1 MKKGIVLFSLLSC
14 FGLVSIANLES
25 KNTMAADTAYDL
37 TFLGYG
43 EDLSKSKDNFAGSF
57 SVDENGLKLN
67 RENSN
72 TSTFVLPNGAAC
84 SFSPNKT
91 YYISLD
97 VKSDA
102 DIYFVFAINDPW
114 VLMKETWL
122 HSSIDYQTLDYKLT
136 PASNISS
143 SLLFQLQ
150 NGSGNV
156 CIKNFS
162 IREVVETKSLKEGD
176 PIGTLPNLD
185 KKDGNDGIWTI
196 DGKEINEESIFSY
209 SSNKFALPSY
219 PTMYSLS
226 FYDDDEINKHQ
237 WMGTDGWWAT
247 SSENKF
253 TYEEGI
259 LKLEMNSSTS
269 VMHTAPLKEG
279 ETYRFIAKYKTN
291 ESTRFHLAWCNDWT
305 NLVKANLSSNEWT
318 ELDWTFVAPKVSSIS
333 YLEVNIPAEG
343 KPSGNVVEFQDIKL
357 LHVSKRKIRQ
367 DEPIGETFAP
377 EGTSYYIDGKE
388 ITNDSLYSYGSD
400 KEAYLAP
407 IVTYSGNGIVTRVGR
422 ELDTSN
428 FIFKDFYS
436 ENIKPVYSFRWA
448 KENDTTSL
456 EEPSEPGDYTLYVKA
471 RGSFEIVS
479 KEISV
484 SVTVLEKDS
493 TPPTWNKGERPYSYP
508 NNLTI
513 EVVYLTYACFNL
525 EAIDNVDGVISVSYD
540 YGDTVDILGR
550 FVKSGLV
557 KAIAKDS
564 SDNTSIININVVVID
579 A

>member
-25 KNTMAADTAYDL
+25 KNAIAADTTYDL
-37 TFLGYG
+37 TFLSDG
-43 EDLSKSKDNFAGSF
+43 EDLSNSKDNFAGSF
-57 SVDENGLKLN
+57 TVDENGLKLT

-84 SFSPNKT
+84 SFLPSKT

-114 VLMKETWL
+114 LLMKETWL

-136 PASNISS
+136 PTSDISA

-150 NGSGNV
+150 SGSGNV
-156 CIKNFS
+156 YIKNFC
-162 IREVVETKSLKEGD
+162 IREIVETKSLKEGN

-196 DGKEINEESIFSY
+196 DGKKINEESIFSY

-237 WMGTDGWWAT
+237 WMGTAGWWAT

-253 TYEEGI
+253 TYEDGI

-269 VMHTAPLKEG
+269 VMHTVPLKEG
-279 ETYRFIAKYKTN
+279 ETYRFIAKYKTSD
-291 ESTRFHLAWCNDWT
+291 STRFHLAWCNDWT
-305 NLVKANLSSNEWT
+305 NLLKANLSSSEWV

-357 LHVSKRKIRQ
+357 LHVSKRKFRQ
-367 DEPIGETFAP
+367 DEPIGETSAP
-377 EGTSYYIDGKE
+377 EGTSYYIDGNE
-388 ITNDSLYSYGSD
+388 ITNDSLYSYSSD

-407 IVTYSGNGIVTRVGR
+407 IVAYVGNDIVTRVGR
-422 ELDTSN
+422 KIDTSN

-436 ENIKPVYSFRWA
+436 ENIEPVYSFRWV
-448 KENDTTSL
+448 KENDSVSL
-456 EEPSEPGDYTLYVKA
+456 EEPSEPGNYTLYVKA
-471 RGSFEIVS
+471 RGSFGIDS
-479 KEISV
+479 KEIGL

-493 TPPTWNKGERPYSYP
+493 TPPTWNKGEQPYSYP

-513 EVVYLTYACFNL
+513 EVIYLTYACFNL

-540 YGDTVDILGR
+540 YGDTIDILGR

>member
-14 FGLVSIANLES
+14 FGLVSIANLEGKDAIAS
-25 KNTMAADTAYDL
+25 DTTYDL
-37 TFLGYG
+37 AFLGDG
-43 EDLSKSKDNFAGSF
+43 EDLSKSKDNFSGSF
-57 SVDENGLKLN
+57 SVDENGLKLT
-67 RENSN
+67 RESSN
-72 TSTFVLPNGAAC
+72 ASTFVLPNGDAC
-84 SFSPNKT
+84 SFSPSKT

-97 VKSDA
+97 VKSDG
-102 DIYFVFAINDPW
+102 DIYFVFAINNPW
-114 VLMKETWL
+114 LVMKESWL
-122 HSSIDYQTLDYKLT
+122 HSSTDYETWGYKLT
-136 PASNISS
+136 PTSDVFS

-156 CIKNFS
+156 FIKNFS
-162 IREVVETKSLKEGD
+162 IREVVETKSLKDGD
-176 PIGTLPNLD
+176 PIGTLPSLD
-185 KKDGNDGIWTI
+185 KKDGNDGVWTI
-196 DGKEINEESIFSY
+196 DGNKISEESTFSY

-237 WMGTDGWWAT
+237 WMGTAGWWAT

-253 TYEEGI
+253 VYEDGI
-259 LKLEMNSSTS
+259 LRLEMNSSTS
-269 VMHTAPLKEG
+269 IMHTVPLKEG

-305 NLVKANLSSNEWT
+305 NLLKANLSSSEWV

-333 YLEVNIPAEG
+333 YLEVNVPAEG
-343 KPSGNVVEFQDIKL
+343 KPNGNIIEFQDIKL

-367 DEPIGETFAP
+367 DEPIGDMLTP

-388 ITNDSLYSYGSD
+388 INEDSLYSYSSD

-407 IVTYSGNGIVTRVGR
+407 IVTYSGNSIVTRVGR

-428 FIFKDFYS
+428 FALKDFYS

-456 EEPSEPGDYTLYVKA
+456 EEPSEPGNYTLYVRAK
-471 RGSFEIVS
+471 GSFGLDS
-479 KEISV
+479 KEINV
-484 SVTVLEKDS
+484 SVTILEKDS
-493 TPPTWNKGERPYSYP
+493 TPPTWNKNNKPYSYP

-513 EVVYLTYACFNL
+513 EVIYLTYACFNL

-540 YGDTVDILGR
+540 YGDTVDMLGR
-550 FVKSGLV
+550 FVKSGLI

-564 SDNTSIININVVVID
+564 SDNASIVNINVVVLD

>member
-25 KNTMAADTAYDL
+25 KNTMAADTVYDL
-37 TFLGYG
+37 TFLGNG

-72 TSTFVLPNGAAC
+72 TNTFVLPNGAAC
-84 SFSPNKT
+84 SFLPNKT

-156 CIKNFS
+156 YIKNFS

-253 TYEEGI
+253 TYEDGI

-269 VMHTAPLKEG
+269 VMHTVPLKEG

-343 KPSGNVVEFQDIKL
+343 KPSGNVVEFQDIKF
-357 LHVSKRKIRQ
+357 LHVSKRKFRQ
-367 DEPIGETFAP
+367 DEPIGETSAP